1 MLPMMPMSPF
11 GQTVVPYNLGDHVD
25 TIPEALAFMVAGLLQ
40 KVRTVEEEKSKL
52 QGVINSHEATIS
64 GNQEAYRELR
74 QEVNDL
80 KKEPD
85 TLRAKHSGEIHAM
98 HEQLAVLAK
107 SLKAA
112 KQGKKL

>member
-11 GQTVVPYNLGDHVD
+11 GQTVVPYNLGDHTD

-52 QGVINSHEATIS
+52 QGVINSHEATVR
-64 GNQEAYRELR
+64 GLR
-74 QEVNDL
+74 QEVNEL

-85 TLRAKHSGEIHAM
+85 TLGAKHSGEIHAM

-107 SLKAA
+107 ILKAV
-112 KQGKKL
+112 KQGMKL